1 MRDLLKQQFG
11 YDEFLPLQ
19 EEIISSV
26 MDGKDALVLMPTG
39 GGKSLCYQ
47 LPALRLDGLTLVIS
61 PLIALMKDQV
71 DSLRSK
77 GIAAAFINSSLAPSE
92 IDRIQVLTQRRHIKI
107 LYIAPE
113 RLAKNSFL
121 RFLANLRI
129 SLVAVDEAHCISVWG
144 HDFRPDYR
152 KIGALRRSL
161 PSVPFLALTATATP
175 FVRRDIIEQLKLKN
189 PGLYVDS
196 FNRPNLKYSVAAKRS
211 EEDSYSR
218 LKDLLEEYR
227 GKPAIVY
234 RTKRK
239 DVYRLA
245 KRLQSD
251 GFKAYSYHAG
261 YENSERRVIQ
271 DRFMSGQADI
281 IVATIAFGMGID
293 KSDIRLIVH
302 FDLPMSLENYYQET
316 GRAGRDKLPSNCVL
330 FYRRSDR
337 KTPDYFI
344 GQMKDERQQKS
355 ARKKLEQVLEFC
367 ELETC
372 RRSYLLN
379 YFGESYQKKNCGS
392 CDLCLEVAQRRPVPK
407 SRSGLP
413 ISSEIGDLDIL
424 LAIRDKLAGKGSLN
438 WSKGIAE
445 SQWEGVTYDTTKRPH
460 GVTRLE
466 LDGFGLTGV
475 IPPEMGQLSELR
487 TVDLASNKL
496 TGSIPSE
503 LGNLA
508 FLECLFLYQNDLSGP
523 IPPDLGNLKNM
534 KALLLSD
541 CSVSGPIP
549 AELGNLASL
558 EALFLDNN
566 NLSGHIPVELG
577 NLTELNNLY
586 LKGNKLT
593 GCIPDAWKQ
602 VRESDVDRLDLPYCG
617 DKLQPL
623 QVSSDKSNL
632 DTLLEISEFLDAG
645 GTLNWDEQV
654 SILEWE
660 GVRLDTSQ
668 DQPKVTELR
677 LAEKGLSGTLP
688 NEIGRLTDLRVLYLK
703 GNDLTGEIPPEL
715 GLLKKL
721 YWLSLSNNRL
731 SGSIPRE
738 LGNQIYLKRLYLRG
752 NSLEGTIPP
761 DIGHLKCLE
770 WLDLSHNNLSG
781 LIPPELGKLSV
792 LECLHLSHNS
802 LSGPIPDEIVRLPKL
817 RSLSLSS
824 NGFSGPVPA
833 QLQDL
838 AENDIAYMGFPV
850 GSAPASKPQAIHHA
864 GASSSQRNLLVR
876 VIDKMKTQLSPR

>member
-1 MRDLLKQQFG
+1 M
-11 YDEFLPLQ
+11 E
-19 EEIISSV
+19 
-26 MDGKDALVLMPTG
+26 GKDALVLMPTG

-92 IDRIQVLTQRRHIKI
+92 IDRIQVLAQRRHLKI

-152 KIGALRRSL
+152 KLGALRRSL
-161 PSVPFLALTATATP
+161 PKVPFLALTATATP
-175 FVRRDIIEQLKLKN
+175 IVRQDIIEQLKLKK
-189 PGLYVDS
+189 PALFVDS
-196 FNRPNLKYSVAAKRS
+196 FNRPNLKYSVAAKLS
-211 EEDSYSR
+211 EQESYSR

-227 GKPAIVY
+227 DEPVIVY

-239 DVYRLA
+239 DVYHLA
-245 KRLQSD
+245 KRLQGD
-251 GFKAYSYHAG
+251 GFEAYSYHAG

-293 KSDIRLIVH
+293 KPDIRLIVH

-316 GRAGRDKLPSNCVL
+316 GRAGRDRLPSNCVL
-330 FYRRSDR
+330 FYQRSDR

-344 GQMKDERQQKS
+344 SQMKDVSQQQS

-367 ELETC
+367 ELNAC

-379 YFGESYQKKNCGS
+379 YFGESCQEKNCGS
-392 CDLCLEVAQRRPVPK
+392 CDVCVEVGQKKPVRS
-407 SRSGLP
+407 SRSMCP
-413 ISSEIGDLDIL
+413 IIKEVGELDIL
-424 LAIRDKLAGKGSLN
+424 LSIRDQLAGEGSLN
-438 WSKGIAE
+438 WNKSIAE
-445 SQWEGVTYDTTKRPH
+445 SQWQGVTYDTTKHPH
-460 GVTRLE
+460 RVTRLD

-475 IPPEMGQLSELR
+475 IPPGIGQLTGLK

-496 TGSIPSE
+496 TGSIPSK
-503 LGNLA
+503 LGNLGA
-508 FLECLFLYQNDLSGP
+508 LEHLFLYQNDLSGL
-523 IPPDLGNLKNM
+523 IPAELGNLKNL

-549 AELGNLASL
+549 AEFGNLTNL

-566 NLSGHIPVELG
+566 NLSGHIPAELR
-577 NLTELNNLY
+577 NLTELNNVY
-586 LKGNKLT
+586 LEGNKLT
-593 GCIPDAWKQ
+593 GCLPDAWRQ
-602 VRESDVDRLDLPYCG
+602 VRESDLDRLDLPYCG
-617 DKLQPL
+617 DKIQPL
-623 QVSSDKSNL
+623 QDSRVKSNR
-632 DTLLEISEFLDAG
+632 DSLLEIKDFLDERGA
-645 GTLNWDEQV
+645 LNWDEQV

-668 DQPKVTELR
+668 NQPKVTELR

-688 NEIGRLTDLRVLYLK
+688 NLIGLLTDLRVLYLK
-703 GNDLTGEIPPEL
+703 GNDLMGEVPPEL

-721 YWLSLSNNRL
+721 HWLSLSNNRL

-738 LGNQIYLKRLYLRG
+738 LSNHLNLKRLYLRG

-761 DIGHLKCLE
+761 DLGQLKCLE
-770 WLDLSHNNLSG
+770 WLDLSHNSLSG
-781 LIPPELGKLSV
+781 PIPPELGKLSV

-802 LSGPIPDEIVRLPKL
+802 LSGPIPDDIVRLPKL

-824 NGFSGPVPA
+824 NGLSGPVPA
-833 QLQDL
+833 KLLEL
-838 AENDIAYMGFPV
+838 AENDIAHLCLTVRGPH
-850 GSAPASKPQAIHHA
+850 ALEPQAFQQA
-864 GASSSQRNLLVR
+864 DASSPHRNLLAR
-876 VIDKMKTQLSPR
+876 VIEKMKTQFSPR